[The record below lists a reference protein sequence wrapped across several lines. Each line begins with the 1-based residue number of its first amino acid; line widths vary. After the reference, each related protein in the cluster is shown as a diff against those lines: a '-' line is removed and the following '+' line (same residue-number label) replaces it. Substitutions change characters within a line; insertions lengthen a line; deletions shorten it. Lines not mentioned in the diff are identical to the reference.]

1 MSVSVI
7 ASALND
13 VELYFER
20 AGQTATEAARMAIN
34 DVAGGSGMKLLR
46 TTIEDEVAFPRGYI
60 NKDRLYVKKRATNAD
75 LEAIVA
81 ARDRPTS
88 LARFAASQTPA
99 TSRKGGVRVTVHPG
113 QPATM
118 KSAFLIRLNA
128 GKQLSDT
135 NFNLG
140 LAVRLKPGQEIHNKK
155 KQSSVQLD
163 HNLYLL
169 YGPSVGQVARDVF
182 PQESGEVLEKVSDEF
197 FRQFARLGG

>member
-1 MSVSVI
+1 MSVLVI
-7 ASALND
+7 TTALKD

-20 AGQTATEAARMAIN
+20 AGERATEAARMAIN
-34 DVAGGSGMKLLR
+34 DVAAGPGMKLLR
-46 TTIEDEVAFPRGYI
+46 TTIEDEVAFPKGYV
-60 NKDRLYVKKRATNAD
+60 NRDRLYVKKRATNAD
-75 LEAIVA
+75 LEAVVA

-88 LARFAASQTPA
+88 LARFSASQTPA
-99 TSRKGGVRVTVHPG
+99 TGRKAGVRVTVHPG
-113 QPATM
+113 QPQTM

-128 GKQLSDT
+128 GKELSDT

-140 LAVRLKPGQEIHNKK
+140 LAIRLRPGQEIHNKK
-155 KQSSVQLD
+155 KQSAVQLD